1 MATERPV
8 VRPTMFG
15 AANTDYAAGRDAEHI
30 AHLAG
35 GLDVIGMVECK
46 NLALARLAPEGFTAH
61 QWTAKRRRPGRR
73 RPRDAAKAG
82 CGIVLRD
89 ATLRPRQGAELE
101 LKIGVRPVL
110 GRRRVR
116 MLTRYIACLA
126 VEHVVTGEPFYLVVV
141 HFPPE
146 RFERLWPRVVRRV
159 RRIAARHPNVV
170 IMTDANMPAAALVDL
185 LDLAELTYYGE
196 EVMAVLWNRH
206 QLDPKVVQTDRWGRR
221 HRATGH
227 PTVVA
232 GLAHRR

>member
-1 MATERPV
+1 MMATERPV
-8 VRPTMFG
+8 PPTMFG
-15 AANTDYAAGRDAEHI
+15 AANVDFGLGKDAEHV

-35 GLDVIGMVECK
+35 FLDAIGMVECK

-61 QWTAKRRRPGRR
+61 QHTAKRRRPGRR
-73 RPRDAAKAG
+73 KARDAAKAG
-82 CGIVLRD
+82 CGILLRD
-89 ATLRPRQGAELE
+89 DELRPRPGAELE
-101 LKIGVRPVL
+101 LKVGVRPVF

-146 RFERLWPRVVRRV
+146 RYDRLWPRVARRV
-159 RRIAARHPNVV
+159 RKIAARHPNVV
-170 IMTDANMPAAALVDL
+170 ILTDANMPAAALVDL
-185 LDLAELTYYGE
+185 LGLDELTYYGE

-206 QLDPKVVQTDRWGRR
+206 QLDPRALQVDQWGRR

-227 PTVVA
+227 PSVA
-232 GLAHRR
+232 AALEHRR